1 MSQSV
6 QSTPAPL
13 PVTTVPPAPEPVRR
27 LRVRSILLGDRIDT
41 NGLERSDMIASAPF
55 AFRIGDAGFAA
66 LFRYGVVVLAGLS
79 PIEEDDILR
88 KLAPR
93 VAGPV
98 PRLDD
103 EVVVMEVI
111 KEKEDQVPPGGP
123 VQVRDLA
130 PERFLVVADA
140 LAKSVAMAHNERQV
154 SAVFDVI
161 DPLARNLARDGSV
174 PGDRKRILRLIGE
187 ALLVDHRM
195 SGRVAVDDKPDVLWD
210 RSDLERLYARLEDE
224 YELSERARTLARKI
238 GVVQDTARALTDLI
252 DAQRSVR
259 LEATIVLLIVVEV
272 IVTFYQLFTGLKH

>member
-1 MSQSV
+1 MSDLR
-6 QSTPAPL
+6 PASSAEAAAS
-13 PVTTVPPAPEPVRR
+13 PPAPAPRR
-27 LRVRSILLGDRIDT
+27 LRVRAILLGDRIDT
-41 NGLERSDMIASAPF
+41 AGLERSDMIASAPF
-55 AFRIGDAGFAA
+55 AFRIGETGFAA
-66 LFRYGVVVLAGLS
+66 LFRYGVAVLAGLS

-98 PRLDD
+98 TRLDD
-103 EVVVMEVI
+103 EVALMEVTP
-111 KEKEDQVPPGGP
+111 EKEDQVPPGGP
-123 VQVRDLA
+123 IQVRDLA

-161 DPLARNLARDGSV
+161 DPLARDLARDGRV
-174 PGDRKRILRLIGE
+174 PGDRKRILKLIGE

-195 SGRVAVDDKPDVLWD
+195 SGRVAVEDKPDVLWD

-224 YELSERARTLARKI
+224 YELTERARTLARKI
-238 GVVQDTARALTDLI
+238 AVVQETAGALTDLI

-272 IVTFYQLFTGLKH
+272 IVTFYQLFMGLKH

>member
-1 MSQSV
+1 MSSPLT
-6 QSTPAPL
+6 SPASAPAPSS
-13 PVTTVPPAPEPVRR
+13 PKAQR
-27 LRVRSILLGDRIDT
+27 LRVRAILLGDRMDT
-41 NGLERSDMIASAPF
+41 SGLERSDMIASAPF
-55 AFRIGDAGFAA
+55 AFRIGETGFAA
-66 LFRYGVVVLAGLS
+66 LFRYGVAVLAGLS

-88 KLAPR
+88 KLTPR
-93 VAGPV
+93 VAGAV
-98 PRLDD
+98 TRLDD
-103 EVVVMEVI
+103 EVALMEVTPD
-111 KEKEDQVPPGGP
+111 KEDQVPPGGP
-123 VQVRDLA
+123 IQVRDLS

-161 DPLARNLARDGSV
+161 DPLARDLAREGRV
-174 PGDRKRILRLIGE
+174 PGDRKSILKLIGE

-195 SGRVAVDDKPDVLWD
+195 SGRVAVEDKPDVLWD

-224 YELSERARTLARKI
+224 YELTERARTLARKI
-238 GVVQDTARALTDLI
+238 GVIQDTARALTDLI

>member
-1 MSQSV
+1 MTEPRPA
-6 QSTPAPL
+6 TPPATPL
-13 PVTTVPPAPEPVRR
+13 PLPAAPRR
-27 LRVRSILLGDRIDT
+27 LRIRAILLGDRIDT
-41 NGLERSDMIASAPF
+41 AGLERSDMIASAPF
-55 AFRIGDAGFAA
+55 AFRIGETGFAA
-66 LFRYGVVVLAGLS
+66 LFRYGVAVLAGLS

-98 PRLDD
+98 TRLDD
-103 EVVVMEVI
+103 EVALMEVSS
-111 KEKEDQVPPGGP
+111 EKEDQVPPGGP
-123 VQVRDLA
+123 IQVRDLA

-140 LAKSVAMAHNERQV
+140 LAKSVAMAHNERLV

-161 DPLARNLARDGSV
+161 DPLARDLARDGRV
-174 PGDRKRILRLIGE
+174 PGDRKRILKLIGE

-195 SGRVAVDDKPDVLWD
+195 SGRVAVEDKPDVLWD

-224 YELSERARTLARKI
+224 YELTERARTLARKI
-238 GVVQDTARALTDLI
+238 GVVQETAGALTDLI

-272 IVTFYQLFTGLKH
+272 IVTFYQLFMGLKH

>member
-1 MSQSV
+1 M
-6 QSTPAPL
+6 STPVSTAPSA
-13 PVTTVPPAPEPVRR
+13 PPMIAGSPSRR
-27 LRVRSILLGDRIDT
+27 LRVRAILLGDRIDT

-55 AFRIGDAGFAA
+55 AFRIGETGFAA
-66 LFRYGVVVLAGLS
+66 LFRYGVAVLAGLS

-98 PRLDD
+98 ARLDD
-103 EVVVMEVI
+103 EVAVMEVTP
-111 KEKEDQVPPGGP
+111 EKEDQVPPGGP
-123 VQVRDLA
+123 IQVRDLA

-161 DPLARNLARDGSV
+161 DPLARDLARHGRV
-174 PGDRKRILRLIGE
+174 PVDRKSILKLIGE

-224 YELSERARTLARKI
+224 YELTERARTLARKI
-238 GVVQDTARALTDLI
+238 GVVQETARALTDLI

-272 IVTFYQLFTGLKH
+272 IVTYYQLYMGRTH

>member
-1 MSQSV
+1 MSSAPPTAAP
-6 QSTPAPL
+6 SPLAPA
-13 PVTTVPPAPEPVRR
+13 AESARR
-27 LRVRSILLGDRIDT
+27 LRVRAILLGDRLDT

-55 AFRIGDAGFAA
+55 AFRIGETGFAA

-93 VAGPV
+93 VAGAV
-98 PRLDD
+98 TRLDD
-103 EVVVMEVI
+103 EAALMEVTPD
-111 KEKEDQVPPGGP
+111 KEDQVPPGGP
-123 VQVRDLA
+123 IQVRDLA

-161 DPLARNLARDGSV
+161 DPLARDLARAGRV
-174 PGDRKRILRLIGE
+174 PVDRRSILKLIGE

-195 SGRVAVDDKPDVLWD
+195 SGRVAVEDKPDVLWD

-224 YELSERARTLARKI
+224 YELTERARTLARKI
-238 GVVQDTARALTDLI
+238 GVVQETARALTDLI

-272 IVTFYQLFTGLKH
+272 IVTFYQLFMGLKH